1 MKRLIL
7 MRHAKS
13 SWSDPEQKDIE
24 RPLNKRGLR
33 DAPAMGKWL
42 ADKGYLPNQALVS
55 SAKRTQ
61 ETWRGVSSEIPD
73 CPAEFQPQL
82 YHAGPAA
89 LMAALHAAPAATE
102 SLLMIGHQPG
112 IGDFARRL
120 LATPPNVGDFDS
132 YPTAATA
139 IIDFEADAW
148 SGIVWSS
155 GNLTDFIIPRNLA

>member
-13 SWSDPEQKDIE
+13 SWSDPEQKDID

-42 ADKGYLPNQALVS
+42 AGKGYMPDQALVS

-61 ETWRGVSSEIPD
+61 ETWCGVTSEIPD
-73 CPAEFQPQL
+73 CLAEFQPQL
-82 YHAGPAA
+82 YQAGPAA
-89 LMAALHAAPAATE
+89 MMTALQGAPATAE

-120 LATPPNVGDFDS
+120 LAMPPNDGDFDR
-132 YPTAATA
+132 YPTTATA
-139 IIDFEADAW
+139 IIDFKADAW
-148 SGIVWSS
+148 SAIAWNS
-155 GNLTDFIIPRNLA
+155 GTLKDFIIPRNLT